1 MRRLYGHPALVFLLL
16 VVFLV
21 AGCALPTRRAP
32 TSVTTLQ
39 APTAT
44 PAADASTS
52 GPIPATG
59 TPTPSEEPITETWWN
74 DTVFYEVFVR
84 SFYDSD
90 GDGIGDLN
98 GLIEKLDY
106 LNDGDPATAADLGVT
121 GIWLMPVAQSPS
133 YHGYDTVD
141 YTTIEQ
147 DYGTNADFQRLVEE
161 AHRRGIRVIVDLVL
175 NHTSTEHPWFV
186 EAASDPASER
196 RDWYVWSEK
205 DDGSLGNY
213 GGPVWHPWGDSYYFG
228 FFWEGMPDLNYRNP
242 AVTEE
247 MERVARFWL
256 EEMGADGFRL
266 DAVRHLIEEGQQYDG
281 TPATHQWL
289 AGFDDFLD
297 SVDPEALTVGEVW
310 DETAKVAPYVRNDE
324 VDLAFEFN
332 LAQAII
338 QSLNAGKPAGTSEDL
353 AQLLAAY
360 PSGQLATFLT
370 NHDQDRLMNQLSLDE
385 EKVRVASTLLL
396 TLPGVP
402 FVYYG
407 EEIGMRGSK
416 PDEYIRTPM
425 LWSADANAGFTTG
438 QPWIRVN
445 PGFQKANV
453 ASQSADPGSLL
464 SHYRR
469 LIHLRNEH

>member
-1 MRRLYGHPALVFLLL
+1 
-16 VVFLV
+16 
-21 AGCALPTRRAP
+21 
-32 TSVTTLQ
+32 
-39 APTAT
+39 
-44 PAADASTS
+44 
-52 GPIPATG
+52 
-59 TPTPSEEPITETWWN
+59 
-74 DTVFYEVFVR
+74 
-84 SFYDSD
+84 
-90 GDGIGDLN
+90 
-98 GLIEKLDY
+98 
-106 LNDGDPATAADLGVT
+106 
-121 GIWLMPVAQSPS
+121 
-133 YHGYDTVD
+133 
-141 YTTIEQ
+141 
-147 DYGTNADFQRLVEE
+147 
-161 AHRRGIRVIVDLVL
+161 VIVDLVL
-175 NHTSTEHPWFV
+175 NHTSSEHPWFV
-186 EAASDPASER
+186 AAASDPASER
-196 RDWYVWSEK
+196 RDWYVWSEE

-338 QSLNAGKPAGTSEDL
+338 QSLNAGKPAGTPEDL

-416 PDEYIRTPM
+416 PDEFIRTPM
-425 LWSADANAGFTTG
+425 LWSADANAGFTAG
-438 QPWIRVN
+438 NPWIRVN

-453 ASQSADPGSLL
+453 ATESADASSLL

-469 LIHLRNEH
+469 LIHLRNEHVALRRGDFLPVQTSCDTTLAYLRHAAGEEAVLVLANFSGKEAASCLLSLKGSRLEPGTYTATDLLTGQAMAPVQVGPGGSVARYAPAQTLPARSGTIMLLEPAG